1 MHAHAHGALAAGG
14 LALVAV
20 GLAAPAMAIPTAVG
34 SAVDIVQMLEARG
47 FDVILTPVGVVPAA
61 QCSVTAVR
69 LGSDAAESVMGTIQ
83 KIVYVDVKC

>member
-1 MHAHAHGALAAGG
+1 MHTHAHGALAAGA
-14 LALVAV
+14 LAVVAV

-34 SAVDIVQMLEARG
+34 SALDIVQMLEAGG

-69 LGSDAAESVMGTIQ
+69 PGSDATESAMGSLHKT
-83 KIVYVDVKC
+83 VYVDVKC